1 MFSKGLTRPV
11 DTAGDRGV
19 GLVSFISL
27 FVNNINGGP
36 RIFNAR
42 GEGECRKHENRGAV
56 GGAEGG
62 R

>member
-36 RIFNAR
+36 SIFN
-42 GEGECRKHENRGAV
+42 V
-56 GGAEGG
+56 GGGVSAEST
-62 R
+62 RIEAP